1 MNKLCLLLLGVLA
14 IAAIAAAWER
24 EEDASLTEDLASS
37 RLVRSPEAEA
47 KRRKKGR
54 KAKKGRKGRRKGR
67 KSKGKGRKSRK
78 NSRRSKKNKGKGR
91 KSRKNNRRTK
101 KSKSRSTQRFG
112 YGYGR
117 TVSDTC
123 FEKAVT
129 IMRMWKDVI
138 SNFEKQKK
146 RMVKQNTTGGN
157 KSGKKGV
164 FAPIALRLIEAGGG
178 NKSALKCGGKTGN
191 SGAKQLKNLTDT
203 LNACQTNVQS
213 VCGKFTQPNM
223 TKLNTCATL
232 ATAFKKSAQKCLDK
246 SIGTSKNTTAACSC
260 WTDAAFNKTVQA
272 AKDCKFSTEAKKI
285 ADQLKNCTK
294 AFGKCRKY
302 EDAAITSIAAC
313 NSDSTKLTKKAA
325 ELTKNIAAV
334 AAAKKTVKAL
344 ASGTSGRSARS
355 TKLSTCKEVVTM
367 STTVTT
373 MIINFPTSPS
383 IAITATKI
391 SLSTSVTCTTAEKTS
406 LKALETKYTAAETF
420 LKSALAEVQAEIQLI
435 TGSTASSTAI
445 AAAGVTTSKPSGRRQ
460 MIMKSMQQT
469 A

>member
-1 MNKLCLLLLGVLA
+1 MLA
-14 IAAIAAAWER
+14 R
-24 EEDASLTEDLASS
+24 LTF
-37 RLVRSPEAEA
+37 
-47 KRRKKGR
+47 K
-54 KAKKGRKGRRKGR
+54 
-67 KSKGKGRKSRK
+67 
-78 NSRRSKKNKGKGR
+78 
-91 KSRKNNRRTK
+91 
-101 KSKSRSTQRFG
+101 
-112 YGYGR
+112 
-117 TVSDTC
+117 
-123 FEKAVT
+123 
-129 IMRMWKDVI
+129 
-138 SNFEKQKK
+138 
-146 RMVKQNTTGGN
+146 
-157 KSGKKGV
+157 
-164 FAPIALRLIEAGGG
+164 
-178 NKSALKCGGKTGN
+178 
-191 SGAKQLKNLTDT
+191 
-203 LNACQTNVQS
+203 

-246 SIGTSKNTTAACSC
+246 SIGTSKNTTTACSC
-260 WTDAAFNKTVQA
+260 STDAAFNKTVQA

-355 TKLSTCKEVVTM
+355 TKLSTCKEVITM
-367 STTVTT
+367 STKVTT

-391 SLSTSVTCTTAEKTS
+391 SLFTSVSCTTAEKTS

-420 LKSALAEVQAEIQLI
+420 LKSALAEV
-435 TGSTASSTAI
+435 
-445 AAAGVTTSKPSGRRQ
+445 
-460 MIMKSMQQT
+460 
-469 A
+469 